1 VSTRLL
7 LIVHA
12 GTAATRAA
20 RFALDE
26 DLDQR
31 GRAAARAASGSLE
44 RRSRLTCGHALRCR
58 QTAAALHG
66 GAPPGPE
73 ALDGRLDDWDL
84 GSWVGRTLAEVEAE
98 DPGGTQ
104 AWLED
109 PDAAPHGGESL
120 TQLLTRVGGYLTDVA
135 AQPGRHVAVTHA
147 AIVRAAVVRVLGA
160 PPSGFWRV
168 DVVPLTRVAFSAYA
182 GRWNLRLP

>member
-12 GTAATRAA
+12 ETAATRAA

-26 DLDQR
+26 SLNERGQAAAAAVAAALD
-31 GRAAARAASGSLE
+31 GRA
-44 RRSRLTCGHALRCR
+44 RLACGLALRCR
-58 QTAAALHG
+58 QTAAALQG
-66 GAPPGPE
+66 GAPPAPDT
-73 ALDGRLDDWDL
+73 LDGRLDDWEL
-84 GSWVGRTLAEVEAE
+84 GSWAGRTLAEVGAQ
-98 DPGGTQ
+98 DPVGTA

-120 TQLLTRVGGYLTDVA
+120 TELLHRVGGYLTDVA
-135 AQPGRHVAVTHA
+135 GRPGQHVAVTHA
-147 AIVRAAVVRVLGA
+147 SIVRGAVVQVLGA
-160 PPSGFWRV
+160 GPAGFWRV
-168 DVVPLTRVAFSAYA
+168 DVAPLSRVLLSAHA